1 MQTLCVEGWRF
12 IHQSFAMVNQWQLL
26 ALLKRNDISLS
37 IRDLPFFNDGWRRS
51 KGLFTEG
58 EEAKLSAIPVLGPDE
73 PANATYRIG
82 FPYDFSPRPS
92 GRTFVFGTA
101 ERQYVNDTS
110 FSPPVDVKALSSSDS
125 FFVIAPSNW
134 SRAGYLHR
142 GFRDDQ
148 VLVVP
153 HGVATGIFRPSE
165 PERKTTRER
174 MKLSGFTFANASA
187 MTENKGMDILL
198 RAFAIVAE
206 KNPNVR
212 LLLKG
217 ADGLYDSK
225 NLLLQTIS
233 ALPPRVTTLIS
244 DKLLYD
250 GSTLTTKQMAGFYAA
265 ADAYVSPYRAEGFN
279 LPALEASASGVPVIA
294 TKGGPTDDFL
304 GEDFA
309 LFIDSQ
315 IKPATSGGVYLEP
328 SLDHL
333 VQLMLQVMDDESWRR
348 KASIAGVNNAKK
360 YDWDT
365 IADKLVAAIFNR
377 PA

>member
-1 MQTLCVEGWRF
+1 
-12 IHQSFAMVNQWQLL
+12 MVNQWQLL
-26 ALLKRNDISLS
+26 ALLKRNDVSLS
-37 IRDLPFFNDGWRRS
+37 IRDFPFFNDRWQRS
-51 KGLFTEG
+51 KGLFTDD
-58 EEAKLSAIPVLGPDE
+58 EETKLSSIPVLAPDE
-73 PANATYRIG
+73 DANATYRIG

-110 FSPPVDVKALSSSDS
+110 FSPPVDVKALSNSDS
-125 FFVIAPSNW
+125 FFVIVPSNW

-142 GFRDDQ
+142 GFWDDQ

-153 HGVATGIFRPSE
+153 HGVANSIFHPSE
-165 PERKTTRER
+165 LERKTTRER

-206 KNPNVR
+206 KDPNVR

-225 NLLLQTIS
+225 NLLMQTIS

-250 GSTLTTKQMAGFYAA
+250 GNTLTTKQMAGFYAA

-294 TKGGPTDDFL
+294 TKGGPTDEFL
-304 GEDFA
+304 SKDFA

-333 VQLMLQVMDDESWRR
+333 VQLMLQVMDDKSWRHN
-348 KASIAGVNNAKK
+348 ASIAGVNNAIK
-360 YDWDT
+360 YNWDT
-365 IADKLVAAIFNR
+365 IAEKLVTAIFNR
-377 PA
+377 PE